1 MHLVLKQR
9 ERRLL
14 QYSDE
19 HLSRLFTL
27 FEVNCAGKS
36 ALISFLSGQQAL
48 RRKRPEELEPIYV
61 AIHCAFR
68 NGYKTCELA
77 RLLRRDVQHRDY
89 CMT

>member
-1 MHLVLKQR
+1 MLLPDSEPEGETGHPNAYCIPKSRTTGELSIAGQVICLLETMHLVLKQR

-36 ALISFLSGQQAL
+36 ALINFLSGQ
-48 RRKRPEELEPIYV
+48 
-61 AIHCAFR
+61 
-68 NGYKTCELA
+68 
-77 RLLRRDVQHRDY
+77 
-89 CMT
+89 